1 MLPANYISEL
11 PASRDKSI
19 GASFV
24 VIALTV
30 HELWVP
36 CGAPTQRE
44 QSIVAIA

>member
-36 CGAPTQRE
+36 RDAT
-44 QSIVAIA
+44 